1 MKQKKAEAPPSRGK
15 NEQGIAAPKFIRVP
29 LNTISVDQM
38 AASSQLRLQLRHLPK
53 NSPTL
58 TKEALAILELVAPM
72 VLTEVKPADVQKYEL
87 LAGARTLQ
95 LLLEQRPR
103 TAKCLA
109 VLVPT
114 PSVAQKNS
122 FGAFDSVVS
131 KLIQTGSDLDL
142 GLIATGLKQDD
153 GFRGEV
159 SKLMPLYTDA
169 ELMTAMGMTKSTF
182 YRVIDEVKK
191 SRNTTTST
199 PDNASTLDLG
209 LTSLT
214 EDEDP

>member
-1 MKQKKAEAPPSRGK
+1 MKQKKAEAASSRGK
-15 NEQGIAAPKFIRVP
+15 SEQGTAAPKFVRVP

-38 AASSQLRLQLRHLPK
+38 TASSQLRLQLRDLPK

-72 VLTEVKPADVQKYEL
+72 VLTEVKSVDAQKYEL

-95 LLLEQRPR
+95 LLLEQLPR

-109 VLVPT
+109 VLVT
-114 PSVAQKNS
+114 APSVAQKNS

-199 PDNASTLDLG
+199 PKNASTLDLG
-209 LTSLT
+209 LAGLT